1 MRVDKLFQN
10 WNDEAVYGRTW
21 GMAETQNASDSN
33 ETVEKTKNHL

>member
-10 WNDEAVYGRTW
+10 RNDEAVYRRTW
-21 GMAETQNASDSN
+21 GMAETQNASDCN